1 MEHNRNMKSASASIL
16 TTPAWRLRPALQ
28 RPVPVLAAGQV
39 HEVHGQGDDRAAG
52 LAFAL
57 GLGAANRTGTVLMV
71 RSGRRQSL
79 ALYGEGLAL
88 LGIDP
93 ARLLLVKAGDAATLL
108 RAGLEGARCPGLAL
122 VLLESEGP
130 LKGYD
135 LTASRRFVLAAE
147 RTQTPVVLLRHA
159 AKAQPSAAHTRWQVA
174 SAPSQPLAAPPGA
187 QVRPPGL
194 PALAVEALRWRG
206 GPAGQT
212 WHLQW
217 DEQHGGFRDTT
228 GTPNRS
234 ENGQAAP
241 SGAVLPLAALRA
253 G

>member
-1 MEHNRNMKSASASIL
+1 METPSAPIL
-16 TTPAWRLRPALQ
+16 SSPTWRLRPALR
-28 RPVPVLAAGQV
+28 RPMPVLAAGQV
-39 HEVHGQGDDRAAG
+39 HEVHGEGDDRAAG

-57 GLGAANRTGTVLMV
+57 GLGTANRQGAVLVV
-71 RSGRRQSL
+71 RGALRQGL
-79 ALYGEGLAL
+79 GLYGEGLAR

-93 ARLLLVKAGDAATLL
+93 ARLLLVEARDAAALL

-147 RTQTPVVLLRHA
+147 RTQTPLVLLRHA
-159 AKAQPSAAHTRWQVA
+159 ARPQPSAAHTRWQVA
-174 SAPSQPLAAPPGA
+174 SAPSLPLEAPPGA

-194 PALAVEALRWRG
+194 PMIAVEALRWRG

-228 GTPNRS
+228 GSLGGTPNRN
-234 ENGQAAP
+234 ENARTAP
-241 SGAVLPLAALRA
+241 SGAVLPMAALRT